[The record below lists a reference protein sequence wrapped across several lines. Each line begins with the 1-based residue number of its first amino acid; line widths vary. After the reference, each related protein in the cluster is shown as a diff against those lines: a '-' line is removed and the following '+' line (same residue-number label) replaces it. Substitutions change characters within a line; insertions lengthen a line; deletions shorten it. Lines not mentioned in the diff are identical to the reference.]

1 MAATW
6 GNPKVKDPTV
16 RDRIMLYVCTY
27 AKENNGVTPTV
38 RQIARYFNRHLST
51 IQTHMQ
57 KLVDEER
64 LYWIEEQSRDDEPEY
79 YDKKRR
85 THLRYRVER
94 SKWQEPED
102 IEL

>member
-64 LYWIEEQSRDDEPEY
+64 LFWIPEHNDPD
-79 YDKKRR
+79 DKKRR

-94 SKWQEPED
+94 SIWEEPPD